1 MIPPHIQVSLQELFN
16 AGFPPI
22 RTVGD
27 PGAHGAVVTGIQG
40 IGVSTPKAA
49 AVAAATVGLLKDWH
63 IPNGKIL
70 IIGALSII
78 VASAWLDITLA
89 AGSTFKV
96 EGVIP
101 NVH

>member
-1 MIPPHIQVSLQELFN
+1 MPPHMQVSLQELFN

-27 PGAHGAVVTGIQG
+27 PGAHGAVVAGIQG
-40 IGVSTPKAA
+40 MGVSTPIAA

-63 IPNGKIL
+63 IPNGIMF
-70 IIGALSII
+70 INGTLSII

-89 AGSTFKV
+89 AGITFKV
-96 EGVIP
+96 EGAAP